1 MRQEGFYEE
10 FHSFYYYSGSTR
22 SWKMKGLHIHKEYEL
37 LLFMSGGASIRIGSR
52 MYQTRP
58 GDLFLINNREY
69 HKTEGAEGAAYSRY
83 VLMFDPD
90 WILGLEPALGYRFSR
105 LFEDRE
111 EGGVRL
117 HLSGGTLEQ
126 VIRQM
131 ERIVGYSRR
140 REDEAG
146 QVLLKLCIL
155 ELLVKLDEFSR
166 SLEAGGD
173 GWENCGRAG
182 WGKDGRE
189 AGGEVGRKPGSGVGR
204 EPGSGM
210 GRESGGGVGREPG
223 SSVGREPGSGMGRE
237 AGSGMG
243 REAGSGMGREAGSSV
258 GREAGGGMSRE
269 PSSGVGREPSSSVVR
284 EPGTITRKQGTA
296 LPDRERVEQIKSYVR
311 EHIDERLDLED
322 IARQFYISSHY
333 LSHYFRRE
341 TGFTLGQFIAQA
353 KIDRAKELLQKGF
366 SVTDTAISLSYNSD
380 SHFIN
385 TFKRLT
391 GTTPKRYASEMR
403 K

>member
-1 MRQEGFYEE
+1 MEERRREMRQEGFYEE

-131 ERIVGYSRR
+131 ERIEGYSRR

-166 SLEAGGD
+166 SLEAGGGD

-182 WGKDGRE
+182 WGKVGQE
-189 AGGEVGRKPGSGVGR
+189 AGGEVGREPGSGVGR
-204 EPGSGM
+204 EAGSGM
-210 GRESGGGVGREPG
+210 GREPGSSIGREPGSSIGREPGSSIGRESGGGVGREP
-223 SSVGREPGSGMGRE
+223 SSSMGREPSC
-237 AGSGMG
+237 S
-243 REAGSGMGREAGSSV
+243 
-258 GREAGGGMSRE
+258 MSRE
-269 PSSGVGREPSSSVVR
+269 P
-284 EPGTITRKQGTA
+284 GTTTRKQGTA

-311 EHIDERLDLED
+311 EHIGERLDLED

>member
-105 LFEDRE
+105 FFEDRE

-131 ERIVGYSRR
+131 ERIEGYSRR

-166 SLEAGGD
+166 SLEAGGGD

-182 WGKDGRE
+182 WGKVGQE
-189 AGGEVGRKPGSGVGR
+189 AGGEVGREPGSGMGRMSSGGVGR

-223 SSVGREPGSGMGRE
+223 GGMGREPGGGIGREPGGGVGREPG
-237 AGSGMG
+237 
-243 REAGSGMGREAGSSV
+243 
-258 GREAGGGMSRE
+258 
-269 PSSGVGREPSSSVVR
+269 
-284 EPGTITRKQGTA
+284 TTTRKQGTS

-341 TGFTLGQFIAQA
+341 TGFTLGQFIAQT

>member
-117 HLSGGTLEQ
+117 HLSGGTLDQ

-131 ERIVGYSRR
+131 ERIEGYSRR
-140 REDEAG
+140 RDDEAG

-166 SLEAGGD
+166 SLEAGGGD
-173 GWENCGRAG
+173 GWENSGRAG
-182 WGKDGRE
+182 WGKVGQE
-189 AGGEVGRKPGSGVGR
+189 AGGEVGRKPGSGMGRKSRGGVGR
-204 EPGSGM
+204 EPGSGVGREPGGGMGREPGSSM

-223 SSVGREPGSGMGRE
+223 GGMGWEPSSSVGREPG
-237 AGSGMG
+237 
-243 REAGSGMGREAGSSV
+243 
-258 GREAGGGMSRE
+258 
-269 PSSGVGREPSSSVVR
+269 
-284 EPGTITRKQGTA
+284 TITQKQGTA

>member
-90 WILGLEPALGYRFSR
+90 WILGLEPALGYWFSR

-131 ERIVGYSRR
+131 ERIEGYSRR

-166 SLEAGGD
+166 SLEAGGGD

-210 GRESGGGVGREPG
+210 GRESGGGVGRESGSSVGREPGGGVGREPGGSVGREPGGGMGREPG
-223 SSVGREPGSGMGRE
+223 SSVGREPG
-237 AGSGMG
+237 
-243 REAGSGMGREAGSSV
+243 
-258 GREAGGGMSRE
+258 
-269 PSSGVGREPSSSVVR
+269 
-284 EPGTITRKQGTA
+284 TTTRKQGTA

-311 EHIDERLDLED
+311 EHVDERLDLED

>member
-131 ERIVGYSRR
+131 ERIEGYSRR

-166 SLEAGGD
+166 SLEAGGGD

-182 WGKDGRE
+182 WGK
-189 AGGEVGRKPGSGVGR
+189 
-204 EPGSGM
+204 
-210 GRESGGGVGREPG
+210 
-223 SSVGREPGSGMGRE
+223 
-237 AGSGMG
+237 
-243 REAGSGMGREAGSSV
+243 
-258 GREAGGGMSRE
+258 
-269 PSSGVGREPSSSVVR
+269 VGREPSSSVGR
-284 EPGTITRKQGTA
+284 EPGPGARRADQILRARTYRRAPGSGGHRAAVLHQQPLPEPLFPAGDGFYPGAVYRPGQDRPGQGA
-296 LPDRERVEQIKSYVR
+296 AAKGIFRDGHGHFPVLQQRQPFYQHLQAPDR
-311 EHIDERLDLED
+311 H
-322 IARQFYISSHY
+322 H
-333 LSHYFRRE
+333 
-341 TGFTLGQFIAQA
+341 
-353 KIDRAKELLQKGF
+353 
-366 SVTDTAISLSYNSD
+366 
-380 SHFIN
+380 
-385 TFKRLT
+385 
-391 GTTPKRYASEMR
+391 P
-403 K
+403 

>member
-131 ERIVGYSRR
+131 ERIEGYSRR

-166 SLEAGGD
+166 SLEAGGGD
-173 GWENCGRAG
+173 GWENCWRAG

-189 AGGEVGRKPGSGVGR
+189 AGGEVGRKL
-204 EPGSGM
+204 
-210 GRESGGGVGREPG
+210 GGGVGREPG
-223 SSVGREPGSGMGRE
+223 GGMGWEPSGSMGREPG
-237 AGSGMG
+237 
-243 REAGSGMGREAGSSV
+243 
-258 GREAGGGMSRE
+258 
-269 PSSGVGREPSSSVVR
+269 
-284 EPGTITRKQGTA
+284 TTTRKQGTA

-322 IARQFYISSHY
+322 IAQQFYISSHY

-366 SVTDTAISLSYNSD
+366 SVMDTAISLSYNSD

>member
-131 ERIVGYSRR
+131 ERIEGYSRR
-140 REDEAG
+140 RDDEAG

-166 SLEAGGD
+166 SLEAGGGD

-182 WGKDGRE
+182 WEKVGQE
-189 AGGEVGRKPGSGVGR
+189 AGGE
-204 EPGSGM
+204 
-210 GRESGGGVGREPG
+210 VGREPG
-223 SSVGREPGSGMGRE
+223 SSVG
-237 AGSGMG
+237 
-243 REAGSGMGREAGSSV
+243 
-258 GREAGGGMSRE
+258 
-269 PSSGVGREPSSSVVR
+269 R

>member
-111 EGGVRL
+111 EGGARP

-131 ERIVGYSRR
+131 ERIEGYSRR

-210 GRESGGGVGREPG
+210 GRE
-223 SSVGREPGSGMGRE
+223 
-237 AGSGMG
+237 
-243 REAGSGMGREAGSSV
+243 
-258 GREAGGGMSRE
+258 AGGGMSRE

-296 LPDRERVEQIKSYVR
+296 LPARERVEQIKSYVR

>member
-131 ERIVGYSRR
+131 ERIEGYSRR

-166 SLEAGGD
+166 SLEAGGGD

-189 AGGEVGRKPGSGVGR
+189 AGGDVGR
-204 EPGSGM
+204 EPGGN
-210 GRESGGGVGREPG
+210 VGREPG
-223 SSVGREPGSGMGRE
+223 
-237 AGSGMG
+237 
-243 REAGSGMGREAGSSV
+243 
-258 GREAGGGMSRE
+258 
-269 PSSGVGREPSSSVVR
+269 
-284 EPGTITRKQGTA
+284 TTTRKQGTA

>member
-131 ERIVGYSRR
+131 ERIEGYSRR

-166 SLEAGGD
+166 SLEAGGGD
-173 GWENCGRAG
+173 SWENCGRAG

-189 AGGEVGRKPGSGVGR
+189 PSGS
-204 EPGSGM
+204 
-210 GRESGGGVGREPG
+210 
-223 SSVGREPGSGMGRE
+223 
-237 AGSGMG
+237 
-243 REAGSGMGREAGSSV
+243 
-258 GREAGGGMSRE
+258 MS
-269 PSSGVGREPSSSVVR
+269 R

-366 SVTDTAISLSYNSD
+366 SVTDMAISLSYNSD

>member
-131 ERIVGYSRR
+131 ERIEGYSRR

-166 SLEAGGD
+166 SLEAGGGD

-182 WGKDGRE
+182 WGKVGQE
-189 AGGEVGRKPGSGVGR
+189 AGGEVGREPGSGV
-204 EPGSGM
+204 
-210 GRESGGGVGREPG
+210 GRESGGGVGREQGSGMGREPG
-223 SSVGREPGSGMGRE
+223 GGVGREQGSGMGREPGGGIGREPGGGIGREPGGSVGREPGGGMGRE
-237 AGSGMG
+237 AGGSMG
-243 REAGSGMGREAGSSV
+243 
-258 GREAGGGMSRE
+258 
-269 PSSGVGREPSSSVVR
+269 R
-284 EPGTITRKQGTA
+284 EPGTTTRKQGTA

-353 KIDRAKELLQKGF
+353 KTDRAKELLQKGF